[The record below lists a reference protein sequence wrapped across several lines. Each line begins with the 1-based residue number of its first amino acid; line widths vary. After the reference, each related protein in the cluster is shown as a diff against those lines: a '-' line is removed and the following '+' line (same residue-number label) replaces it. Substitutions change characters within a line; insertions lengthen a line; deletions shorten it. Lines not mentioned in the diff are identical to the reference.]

1 MGNNIKRTITLL
13 TAICIAAIIV
23 PSTSRAQQG
32 KILTPKSLEAR
43 EYAACMALTKTNPK
57 YAHDSAL
64 TWRKKGG
71 GEAAIH
77 CIAVSLLGMGQYS
90 QAARMLE
97 ELADQPKPDRPDL
110 RAGLYGQ
117 AANAW
122 NIAGRPQTAVRL
134 LTRAIKLQPENLD
147 LLIDRSIAH
156 AGLGQYWKSLDDL
169 NLVIEKAPD
178 NADALIFRASAWRK
192 VGTLDL
198 AEQDVVAALAHKPN
212 DPDGLLERGLIRKAQ
227 GEIAAARADWLKVL
241 EISVEGPLTEAARRN
256 LETIDV
262 RR

>member
-1 MGNNIKRTITLL
+1 MANSTKRTIFFVSVIL
-13 TAICIAAIIV
+13 IAGVVSA
-23 PSTSRAQQG
+23 PASDAQHG
-32 KILTPKSLEAR
+32 KILTPKSTAAR
-43 EYAACMALTKTNPK
+43 EYAACMALARSKPK
-57 YAHDSAL
+57 AAHESAL
-64 TWRKKGG
+64 AWRKKGG
-71 GEAAIH
+71 GDAAIH
-77 CIAVSLLGMGQYS
+77 CIAVSLLGLGQYS

-97 ELADQPKPDRPDL
+97 ELADQPNPKRPDL

-117 AANAW
+117 SANAW
-122 NIAGRPQTAVRL
+122 NIAGRPQTAAKL
-134 LTRAIKLQPENLD
+134 LTKAIKLQPDNLD

-169 NLVIEKAPD
+169 NLVVEKAPD

-198 AEQDVVAALAHKPN
+198 AEQDIVAALALKPD

-227 GEIAAARADWLKVL
+227 GEIAAARKDWLRVL

-262 RR
+262 RK